1 MGIAA
6 QATEGINELV
16 MMARKEL
23 ARRQLRVNALDRDY
37 FGEPAWNMLLH
48 LYVASREERVNILTQ
63 EITAAA
69 DVPYTT
75 ALRWLDLLEN
85 VGEISRSSSDEDG
98 RVTYISLTG
107 VGLSRVERALAAMV
121 RQNRLSKHVIFAKR
135 NEQLRIRS
143 RSESDHRGPS
153 RPPVQLIIFLH
164 GTNMEQ
170 GRTSSRRLP

>member
-6 QATEGINELV
+6 QATEGIHELV
-16 MMARKEL
+16 VMARKEL

-48 LYVASREERVNILTQ
+48 LYVASREERVNILTK

-98 RVTYISLTG
+98 RVTFIALTG
-107 VGLSRVERALAAMV
+107 VGLSRVERALVAMV
-121 RQNRLSKHVIFAKR
+121 KAEQTVEARYVRATGEQQTAKALA
-135 NEQLRIRS
+135 N
-143 RSESDHRGPS
+143 
-153 RPPVQLIIFLH
+153 
-164 GTNMEQ
+164 
-170 GRTSSRRLP
+170 